1 MAIKKVQR
9 EEIKQSPREK
19 LVIYK
24 SLGDFKITPESNFK
38 ARIQNANKITDLK
51 DFDTVDE
58 IIDYYKKWFHS
69 TEDDFIIDDSVKEV
83 IQESLKLTTA
93 FTNFDEKER
102 ALAEWIYTEYAP
114 YYDRYDNVYY
124 DIPTYD
130 TVIDDFDD
138 RISRK
143 QYEKVRSAFINAI
156 ENANYYESYLEL
168 SDAPIL
174 NYIQSSRLSQEAW
187 NNIRDKYLENF
198 EDITGVEAW
207 LEGRS
212 GRHVVVHDTIENLF
226 AFTQLQSTFKKLQD
240 EMIEEVN
247 QYDDKF
253 DPTVGLR
260 TNVLEIGDKVLYV
273 FYDKKN
279 NKLCAGGATNTG
291 IIPEYEIDYDVDSS
305 LDSNL
310 DALYD
315 KIISDGDF
323 CGESLKQPK
332 QLKKLVENTP
342 NFYSMRKLPLL
353 VFYEDVELDD
363 DFDGDGVCVLSSDDI
378 EDLEKDIE
386 QFNDECE
393 NSEDYD
399 PWEDAEVKVKLKPG
413 YFEAVQLYCDDT
425 ELTDKQLSKVAKFFD
440 EMQRKYGLTRL
451 TKAYQFSNGEA
462 GYSIVKSEPAEE
474 KKQEGFEQDIAEEWG
489 KKAYLLNEIISSLN
503 DENAYYGEWIYIWPD
518 GTEEEDAKYYFE
530 TETDYND
537 LFDTFERVYRRYHDD
552 GLVTTD
558 KNIISAAHE
567 FDKKFGLKPIEIL

>member
-69 TEDDFIIDDSVKEV
+69 TDDDFIIDDSVKEV

-102 ALAEWIYTEYAP
+102 ALAEWIYAEYP
-114 YYDRYDNVYY
+114 PSYDRYGNVHY

-130 TVIDDFDD
+130 TVVEDFDE

-143 QYEKVRSAFINAI
+143 QYEKVRSALINAI
-156 ENANYYESYLEL
+156 ESVNYYESYLEI

-187 NNIRDKYLENF
+187 NDIRDKYLKNF
-198 EDITGVEAW
+198 EDITGVEVW
-207 LEGRS
+207 LEGRND
-212 GRHVVVHDTIENLF
+212 RHVVVDDTIENLF
-226 AFTQLQSTFKKLQD
+226 AFTQLQSTLKKLQD

-253 DPTVGLR
+253 DPTAGLR

-279 NKLCAGGATNTG
+279 NKLCAGSATNTG
-291 IIPEYEIDYDVDSS
+291 IIPEYEIDYNVDSS

-310 DALYD
+310 EALYD
-315 KIISDGDF
+315 KIISDGNFYD
-323 CGESLKQPK
+323 ESLKRP
-332 QLKKLVENTP
+332 KKLVENAP
-342 NFYSMRKLPLL
+342 NFSSMKKLPLL
-353 VFYEDVELDD
+353 VFYEEVELND
-363 DFDGDGVCVLSSDDI
+363 DFDGDGVCVLSSEDI

-399 PWEDAEVKVKLKPG
+399 PWEDPEVKVELKPG

-462 GYSIVKSEPAEE
+462 GYNIVKSESEEE

-489 KKAYLLNEIISSLN
+489 KKAYLLNEVISSLN
-503 DENAYYGEWIYIWPD
+503 DENAYYGEWIYVWPD
-518 GTEEEDAKYYFE
+518 GTREEDAKYYFE
-530 TETDYND
+530 TEADYND

>member
-69 TEDDFIIDDSVKEV
+69 TDDDFIIDDSVKEV

-102 ALAEWIYTEYAP
+102 ALAEWIYAEYP
-114 YYDRYDNVYY
+114 PSYDRYGNVHY

-130 TVIDDFDD
+130 TVVEDFDE

-143 QYEKVRSAFINAI
+143 QYEKVRSALINAI
-156 ENANYYESYLEL
+156 ESVNYYESYLEI

-174 NYIQSSRLSQEAW
+174 NYTQSSRLSQEAW
-187 NNIRDKYLENF
+187 NDIRDKYLKNF
-198 EDITGVEAW
+198 EDITGVEVW
-207 LEGRS
+207 LEGRND
-212 GRHVVVHDTIENLF
+212 RHVVVDDTIENLF
-226 AFTQLQSTFKKLQD
+226 AFTQLQGTLKKLQD

-260 TNVLEIGDKVLYV
+260 TNVLEIGDRVLYI

-279 NKLCAGGATNTG
+279 NKLCAGSATNTG
-291 IIPEYEIDYDVDSS
+291 IIPEYEIDYNVDSS

-310 DALYD
+310 EALYD
-315 KIISDGDF
+315 KIISDGNFYD
-323 CGESLKQPK
+323 ESLKRS
-332 QLKKLVENTP
+332 KKLVENAP
-342 NFYSMRKLPLL
+342 NFSSMRKLPLL

-363 DFDGDGVCVLSSDDI
+363 DFDGDGVCVLSTDDI

-399 PWEDAEVKVKLKPG
+399 PWEDTEVKVKLKPG
-413 YFEAVQLYCDDT
+413 YFEAVQLYCEDT

-462 GYSIVKSEPAEE
+462 GYNIVKSESEEE

-489 KKAYLLNEIISSLN
+489 KKAYLLNEVISSLN
-503 DENAYYGEWIYIWPD
+503 DENAYYGEWIYVWPD
-518 GTEEEDAKYYFE
+518 GTREEDAKYYFE
-530 TETDYND
+530 TEADYND

-552 GLVTTD
+552 GLVTTN
-558 KNIISAAHE
+558 KNIISAAYE

>member
-69 TEDDFIIDDSVKEV
+69 TDDDFIIDDSVKEV

-102 ALAEWIYTEYAP
+102 ALAEWIYAEYP
-114 YYDRYDNVYY
+114 PSYDRYGNVHY

-130 TVIDDFDD
+130 TVVEDFDE

-143 QYEKVRSAFINAI
+143 QYEKVRSALINAI
-156 ENANYYESYLEL
+156 ESVNYYESYLEI

-187 NNIRDKYLENF
+187 NDIRDKYLKNF
-198 EDITGVEAW
+198 EDITGVEVW
-207 LEGRS
+207 LEGRND
-212 GRHVVVHDTIENLF
+212 RHVVVDDTIENLF
-226 AFTQLQSTFKKLQD
+226 AFTQLQSTLKKLQD

-279 NKLCAGGATNTG
+279 NKLCAGSATNTG
-291 IIPEYEIDYDVDSS
+291 IIPEYEIDYNVDNS

-310 DALYD
+310 EALYD
-315 KIISDGDF
+315 KIISDGNFYD
-323 CGESLKQPK
+323 ESLKRP
-332 QLKKLVENTP
+332 KKLVENAP
-342 NFYSMRKLPLL
+342 NFSSMRKLPLL
-353 VFYEDVELDD
+353 VFYEEVELDD
-363 DFDGDGVCVLSSDDI
+363 DFDGDGVCVLSSEDI

-399 PWEDAEVKVKLKPG
+399 PWEDTEVKVKLKPG
-413 YFEAVQLYCDDT
+413 YFEAAQLYCDDT

-462 GYSIVKSEPAEE
+462 GYNIVKLEPVEE

-489 KKAYLLNEIISSLN
+489 KKAYLLNEVISSLN
-503 DENAYYGEWIYIWPD
+503 DENAYYGEWIYVWPD
-518 GTEEEDAKYYFE
+518 GTREEDAKYYFE
-530 TETDYND
+530 TEADYND

-558 KNIISAAHE
+558 KNIISVAHE

>member
-69 TEDDFIIDDSVKEV
+69 TDDDFIIDDSVKEV

-102 ALAEWIYTEYAP
+102 ALAEWIYAEYP
-114 YYDRYDNVYY
+114 PSYDRYGNVHY

-130 TVIDDFDD
+130 TVVEDFDE

-143 QYEKVRSAFINAI
+143 QYEKVRSALINAI
-156 ENANYYESYLEL
+156 ESVNYYESYLEI

-187 NNIRDKYLENF
+187 NDIRDKYLKNF
-198 EDITGVEAW
+198 EDITGVEVW
-207 LEGRS
+207 LEGRND
-212 GRHVVVHDTIENLF
+212 RHVVVDDTIENLF
-226 AFTQLQSTFKKLQD
+226 AFTQLQSTLKKLQD

-253 DPTVGLR
+253 DTTAGLR

-279 NKLCAGGATNTG
+279 NKLCAGSATNTG
-291 IIPEYEIDYDVDSS
+291 IIPEYEIDYNVDSS

-310 DALYD
+310 EALYD
-315 KIISDGDF
+315 KIISDGNFYD
-323 CGESLKQPK
+323 ESLKRS
-332 QLKKLVENTP
+332 KKLVENAP
-342 NFYSMRKLPLL
+342 NFSSMRKLPLL

-363 DFDGDGVCVLSSDDI
+363 DFDGDGVCVLSTDDI

-399 PWEDAEVKVKLKPG
+399 PWEDTEVKVKLKPG
-413 YFEAVQLYCDDT
+413 YFEAVQLYCEDT

-462 GYSIVKSEPAEE
+462 GYNIVKSESEEE

-489 KKAYLLNEIISSLN
+489 KKAYLLNEVISSLN
-503 DENAYYGEWIYIWPD
+503 DENAYYGEWIYVWPD
-518 GTEEEDAKYYFE
+518 GTREEDAKYYFE
-530 TETDYND
+530 TEADYND

>member
-69 TEDDFIIDDSVKEV
+69 TDDDFIIDDSVKEV

-102 ALAEWIYTEYAP
+102 ALAEWIYAEYP
-114 YYDRYDNVYY
+114 PSYDRYGNVHY

-130 TVIDDFDD
+130 TVVEDFDE

-143 QYEKVRSAFINAI
+143 QYEKVRSALINAI
-156 ENANYYESYLEL
+156 ESVNYYESYLEI

-187 NNIRDKYLENF
+187 NDIRDKYLKNF
-198 EDITGVEAW
+198 EDITGVEVW
-207 LEGRS
+207 LEGRND
-212 GRHVVVHDTIENLF
+212 RHVVVDDTIENLF
-226 AFTQLQSTFKKLQD
+226 AFTQLQSTLKKLQD

-253 DPTVGLR
+253 DPTAGLR

-279 NKLCAGGATNTG
+279 NKLCAGSATNTG
-291 IIPEYEIDYDVDSS
+291 IIPEYEIDYNVDSS

-310 DALYD
+310 EALYD
-315 KIISDGDF
+315 KIISDGNFYD
-323 CGESLKQPK
+323 ESLKRS
-332 QLKKLVENTP
+332 KKLVENAP
-342 NFYSMRKLPLL
+342 NFSSMRKLPLL

-363 DFDGDGVCVLSSDDI
+363 DFDGDGVCVLSTDDI

-399 PWEDAEVKVKLKPG
+399 PWEDTEVKVKLKPG
-413 YFEAVQLYCDDT
+413 YFEAVQLYCEDT

-462 GYSIVKSEPAEE
+462 GYNIVKSESEEE

-489 KKAYLLNEIISSLN
+489 KKAYLLNEVISSLN
-503 DENAYYGEWIYIWPD
+503 DENAYYGEWIYVWPD
-518 GTEEEDAKYYFE
+518 GTREEDAKYYFE
-530 TETDYND
+530 TEADYND

-552 GLVTTD
+552 GIVTTD
-558 KNIISAAHE
+558 KNIIFAAHE